1 MAMSLCAVRRQVR
14 SLRFYFCTRNLSSD
28 DSIPESKKNQR
39 PHPETPQFPDEYS
52 TEPLKGK
59 IYDKKPFRLE
69 LMANKNYFWCVCG
82 TSKSQPLC
90 DGSHKKLWGTSQKKN
105 MPKWQPLRFK
115 VEETKEYWLCNCKQ
129 TDKQP
134 FCDGTHKQP
143 HIQAAVK

>member
-1 MAMSLCAVRRQVR
+1 MIILVKKKKKSTALV
-14 SLRFYFCTRNLSSD
+14 LLYFQQTRNLSSD

-82 TSKSQPLC
+82 TSKSQVITICFNFL
-90 DGSHKKLWGTSQKKN
+90 S
-105 MPKWQPLRFK
+105 R
-115 VEETKEYWLCNCKQ
+115 
-129 TDKQP
+129 
-134 FCDGTHKQP
+134 
-143 HIQAAVK
+143 A